1 MRVLL
6 PSRDVS
12 VIHPRAVNT
21 PGGVMAK
28 QTVLVSDLT
37 GRAIGDGAAVKIR
50 LTFEDARRGSYE
62 LDASVDEVA
71 DLMAKGRKVAR
82 RGRRPKEAK

>member
-1 MRVLL
+1 
-6 PSRDVS
+6 
-12 VIHPRAVNT
+12 
-21 PGGVMAK
+21 MAK

-37 GRAIGDGAAVKIR
+37 GRTIGDGTAVKIR

-62 LDASVDEVA
+62 LDASVAEVS

-82 RGRRPKEAK
+82 RGRRPKSSE